1 MRKYGFNMQ
10 WMFENR
16 GQPAKMPDL
25 RELDFIAKR
34 GFNFIRV
41 PLDYKFWTRDFNYT
55 NIDESVT
62 DLLDDYLDACRQRQ
76 LHMCLNLH
84 RAPGFCTNHNYRE
97 KHSLWTD
104 REAQD
109 GFVHIW
115 QFFAK
120 KFKGIPSE
128 QLSFNLL
135 NEPPAVGKYGLTRD
149 NHERV
154 MRRTIEAIRAID
166 PQREIVLDGI
176 DCKHV
181 MPELADTGAIQSGR
195 GYEPF
200 TVSHYKAEWL
210 DFEYDWPEP
219 AYPCTLNGTYWDRNA
234 LLAFYQPWK
243 ELEKQGVRV
252 HIGEFGCYNK
262 TPSDVA
268 LAWQKDLLSV
278 YRELAF
284 GYALWNFKGT
294 YGVVEHGKPGAKY
307 EWVDGFQV
315 DRPLLEALM
324 ENRV

>member
-10 WMFENR
+10 WMFEHH
-16 GQPAKMPDL
+16 GQPAKAPDL
-25 RELDFIAKR
+25 KELDFIAKR

-41 PLDYKFWTRDFNYT
+41 PLDYKFWTRDFDYLA
-55 NIDESVT
+55 IDESVT
-62 DLLDDYLDACRQRQ
+62 DQIDSYLAACSERG
-76 LHMCLNLH
+76 LHMCLNMH
-84 RAPGFCTNHNYRE
+84 RAPGFCTNHNHRE

-104 REAQD
+104 DEAQR

-115 QFFAK
+115 SFFAK
-120 KFKGIPSE
+120 KFKGVPSDK
-128 QLSFNLL
+128 LSFNLL
-135 NEPPAVGKYGLTRD
+135 NEPPAIGKYGLTRD
-149 NHERV
+149 NHEAI
-154 MRRTIEAIRAID
+154 MRATIKAIRDID

-176 DCKHV
+176 DCKYV

-219 AYPCTLNGTYWDRNA
+219 AYPCTLNGVYWDRKA
-234 LLAFYQPWK
+234 LLDFYQPWK
-243 ELEKQGVRV
+243 DLESQGVRV

-278 YRELAF
+278 YRELEF

-294 YGVVEHGKPGAKY
+294 YGVVEHNKPGAKY
-307 EWVDGFQV
+307 ELIDGFQV
-315 DRPLLEALM
+315 DRALLEALM
-324 ENRV
+324 DNRV